1 MQMMMM
7 RNTAMQNKL
16 QHDPDKNKVLL
27 GLSGGVDSTT
37 AAFLLQKQGYDV
49 YGFYF
54 DVTGCNQD
62 GQKEAQK
69 VADEVGIPLFIEDV
83 SRRFQEIVVE
93 NFCSEYLAGRTPNPC
108 IICNPAVKFHYLL
121 AKANEIGA
129 KYIATGHYAQV
140 VCDAEREKYYVKQGA
155 NQKKDQSYMLCR
167 LGQDVLSRLLL
178 PLGSYSDKEEV
189 RSLARSQS
197 LSNAEKKDSQEIC
210 FIPDDDYAAFLENLG
225 CSSSPGDFVDGS
237 GKVLGRHKGITHYT
251 IGQRKGLGIALG
263 KPAFVTKI
271 DVEKNQVVLGENEEL
286 FSTRVRSVQNVFAV
300 GADPRRHCYDE
311 FDGLQVE
318 AKVRYSAKP
327 SPAVLHILDED
338 VIETEFEEPQ
348 RAATPG
354 QSVVW
359 YVDGRVIGGGYIEKQ
374 PCL

>member
-1 MQMMMM
+1 
-7 RNTAMQNKL
+7 MQNKL